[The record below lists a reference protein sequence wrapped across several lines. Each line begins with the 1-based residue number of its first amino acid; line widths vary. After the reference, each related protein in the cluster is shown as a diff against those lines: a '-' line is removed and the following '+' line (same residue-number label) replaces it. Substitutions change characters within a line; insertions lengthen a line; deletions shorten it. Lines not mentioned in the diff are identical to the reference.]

1 MRLKYVNVL
10 EEYIKQSLVPIKISK
25 RVNVIIKMDNPFSE
39 KDKEFGFRNT
49 ECEVKIVRFEFQKR
63 VKVNN
68 GLALLVGRLFTN

>member
-1 MRLKYVNVL
+1 MLMFL

-25 RVNVIIKMDNPFSE
+25 RVNVIIKIDDPFSE
-39 KDKEFGFRNT
+39 KENEFGFRNT
-49 ECEVKIVRFEFQKR
+49 ECEVKIVRFEYQKR